1 MTVEIGYPE
10 PEETT
15 ARLTQMVEERLASR
29 IADRDATLWGEEAQE
44 TAAQRLGWTDLH
56 TRAAGLIEQV
66 GALRTEL
73 AEDGL
78 DRILLAG
85 MGGSALGAG
94 VIAAAHDAPLTVL
107 DTSDPHSIAA
117 LSEDEDLSRAALVVA
132 TKSGTTIETISVA
145 SAFAQALVARG
156 IDPRPRLVA
165 VTDPDTPL
173 ALQAVEE
180 GWRRVF
186 LADPRV
192 GGRFSALSAFGLVPA
207 GLAGADIQQVVDQA
221 ADVAADIRAD
231 DEDNPALQLG
241 ALLVAAHARDVRTL
255 ALAAT
260 DPQLALL
267 PAWLEQLI
275 AESTGKDGLG
285 FLPVTCE
292 SVSAHGFRDAHA
304 ATAHVFAGP
313 AHGDHQ
319 PISGIAASVDAP
331 LGAQFLLWE
340 TAVALVGAQ
349 IGIDPFDQPDVEA
362 AKERTRALLD
372 AAQPEPA
379 EDLAAVE
386 DAEDTDL
393 VELVAA
399 LLPSADDEDQYL
411 AVQAFLSP
419 EQDGAIAAI
428 RELLARK
435 SGGTVAFA
443 WGPQYLHSTGQFH
456 KGGRPAGAF
465 LYLVADPAASPALEI
480 PEAGFSFA
488 QMQLAQAQGDG
499 AVLREQGRPVQTLL
513 LRDRAADIARLLE
526 LLEGLP
532 DAPARLPDPE
542 SEMAPESEPEPGSE
556 PDAESQ
562 PESES
567 EQDLASEAEQDTES
581 PSGSQPESEEPLAE
595 DPPTEDEPSA
605 ETVDGGEPENTNT
618 ATSASATDDSR
629 S

>member
-29 IADRDATLWGEEAQE
+29 IAERDATLWGEEAQE
-44 TAAQRLGWTDLH
+44 SAAQRLGWTDLH

-66 GALRTEL
+66 GALRAEL
-73 AEDGL
+73 ADDGL

-94 VIAAAHDAPLTVL
+94 VIAAAHDVPLTVL
-107 DTSDPHSIAA
+107 DTSDPHTISA
-117 LSEDEDLSRAALVVA
+117 LAEDEDLTRSALVVA

-145 SAFAQALVARG
+145 SAFAQALVARD

-165 VTDPDTPL
+165 ITDPDTPL
-173 ALQAVEE
+173 AQQAVEE

-207 GLAGADIQQVVDQA
+207 GLAGADIQQVVDEA
-221 ADVAADIRAD
+221 AEAAAGIRTD

-241 ALLVAAHARDVRTL
+241 ALLVATHARDVRTL

-267 PAWLEQLI
+267 PSWLEQLI

-313 AHGDHQ
+313 AQGDHQ
-319 PISGIAASVDAP
+319 PISGIAVSVDAP

-349 IGIDPFDQPDVEA
+349 FGIDPFDQPDVEA

-372 AAQPEPA
+372 SPHPVPL
-379 EDLAAVE
+379 EDLTAVE
-386 DAEDTDL
+386 DAEDADL
-393 VELVAA
+393 VELVSA
-399 LLPSADDEDQYL
+399 LLPSADDEDEYL

-419 EQDGAIAAI
+419 EQDGALAAI

-562 PESES
+562 
-567 EQDLASEAEQDTES
+567 
-581 PSGSQPESEEPLAE
+581 SGSQPESEEPLAE
-595 DPPTEDEPSA
+595 DPPPEDEPSA

>member
-29 IADRDATLWGEEAQE
+29 IAERDATLWGEEAQE
-44 TAAQRLGWTDLH
+44 SAAQRLGWTDLH

-66 GALRTEL
+66 GALRAEL
-73 AEDGL
+73 ADDGL

-94 VIAAAHDAPLTVL
+94 VIAAAHDVPLTVL
-107 DTSDPHSIAA
+107 DTSDPHTISA
-117 LSEDEDLSRAALVVA
+117 LAEDEDFTRSALVVA

-145 SAFAQALVARG
+145 SAFAQALVARD

-165 VTDPDTPL
+165 ITDPDTPL
-173 ALQAVEE
+173 AQQAVEE

-207 GLAGADIQQVVDQA
+207 GLAGADIQQVVDEA
-221 ADVAADIRAD
+221 AEAAAGIRTD

-241 ALLVAAHARDVRTL
+241 ALLVATHARDVRTL

-267 PAWLEQLI
+267 PSWLEQLI

-313 AHGDHQ
+313 AQGDHQ
-319 PISGIAASVDAP
+319 PISGIAVSVDAP

-349 IGIDPFDQPDVEA
+349 FSIDPFDQPDVEA

-372 AAQPEPA
+372 SPHPVPL
-379 EDLAAVE
+379 EDLTAVE
-386 DAEDTDL
+386 DAEDADL
-393 VELVAA
+393 VKLVSA
-399 LLPSADDEDQYL
+399 LLPSADDEDEYL

-419 EQDGAIAAI
+419 EQDGALAAI

-488 QMQLAQAQGDG
+488 QMQLAQARGDG

-562 PESES
+562 
-567 EQDLASEAEQDTES
+567 
-581 PSGSQPESEEPLAE
+581 SGSPPESEEPHAE

>member
-29 IADRDATLWGEEAQE
+29 IAERDATLWGEEAQE
-44 TAAQRLGWTDLH
+44 SAAQRLGWTDLH

-66 GALRTEL
+66 GALRAEL
-73 AEDGL
+73 ADDGL

-94 VIAAAHDAPLTVL
+94 VIAAAHDVPLTVL
-107 DTSDPHSIAA
+107 DTSDPHTISA
-117 LSEDEDLSRAALVVA
+117 LAEDEDFTRSALVVA

-145 SAFAQALVARG
+145 SAFAQALVARD

-165 VTDPDTPL
+165 ITDPDTPL
-173 ALQAVEE
+173 AQQAVEE

-207 GLAGADIQQVVDQA
+207 GLAGADIQQVVDEA
-221 ADVAADIRAD
+221 AEAAAGIRTD

-241 ALLVAAHARDVRTL
+241 ALLVATHARDVRTL

-267 PAWLEQLI
+267 PSWLEQLI

-313 AHGDHQ
+313 AQGDHQ
-319 PISGIAASVDAP
+319 PISGIAVSVDAP

-349 IGIDPFDQPDVEA
+349 FSIDPFDQPDVEA

-372 AAQPEPA
+372 SPHPVPL
-379 EDLAAVE
+379 EDLTAVE
-386 DAEDTDL
+386 DAEDADL
-393 VELVAA
+393 VKLVSA
-399 LLPSADDEDQYL
+399 LLPSADDEDEYL

-419 EQDGAIAAI
+419 EQDGALAAI

-488 QMQLAQAQGDG
+488 QMQLAQARGDG

-542 SEMAPESEPEPGSE
+542 SETAPESEPEPGSE

-562 PESES
+562 
-567 EQDLASEAEQDTES
+567 
-581 PSGSQPESEEPLAE
+581 SGSPPESEEPHAE

>member
-29 IADRDATLWGEEAQE
+29 IAERDATLWGEEAQE
-44 TAAQRLGWTDLH
+44 SAAQRLGWTDLH

-66 GALRTEL
+66 GALRAEL
-73 AEDGL
+73 ADDGL

-94 VIAAAHDAPLTVL
+94 VIAAAHDVPLTVL
-107 DTSDPHSIAA
+107 DTSDPHTISA
-117 LSEDEDLSRAALVVA
+117 LAEDEDLTRSALVVA

-145 SAFAQALVARG
+145 SAFAQALVARD

-165 VTDPDTPL
+165 ITDPDTPL
-173 ALQAVEE
+173 AQQAVEE

-207 GLAGADIQQVVDQA
+207 GLAGADIQQVVDEA
-221 ADVAADIRAD
+221 AEAAAGIRTD

-241 ALLVAAHARDVRTL
+241 ALLVATHARDVRTL

-267 PAWLEQLI
+267 PSWLEQLI

-292 SVSAHGFRDAHA
+292 NVSAHGFRDAHA

-313 AHGDHQ
+313 AQGDHQ
-319 PISGIAASVDAP
+319 PISGIAVSVDAP

-349 IGIDPFDQPDVEA
+349 FGIDPFDQPDVEA

-372 AAQPEPA
+372 SPHPVPL
-379 EDLAAVE
+379 EDLTAVE
-386 DAEDTDL
+386 DAEDADL
-393 VELVAA
+393 VELVSA
-399 LLPSADDEDQYL
+399 LLPSADDEDEYL

-419 EQDGAIAAI
+419 EQDGALAAI

-562 PESES
+562 
-567 EQDLASEAEQDTES
+567 
-581 PSGSQPESEEPLAE
+581 SGSQPESEEPLAE